1 MNFKLL
7 IKTENEQE
15 HYSPQIDDLNRLNEM
30 PWTSRF
36 LWNEDFSTDP
46 RAKTV
51 CVLLLQVPG
60 LGWWKCAHRLLSQ
73 SLFSDWAELGG
84 DIAGS
89 RALSHSLGGRASQPP
104 LSPWL
109 EKEPGRTFSHDSV
122 PGSCQSHPKGA
133 RPSRSFLM
141 FPPSTPVPLDSTGP
155 LFTCPSE

>member
-89 RALSHSLGGRASQPP
+89 RALSHSLGGRASQLP